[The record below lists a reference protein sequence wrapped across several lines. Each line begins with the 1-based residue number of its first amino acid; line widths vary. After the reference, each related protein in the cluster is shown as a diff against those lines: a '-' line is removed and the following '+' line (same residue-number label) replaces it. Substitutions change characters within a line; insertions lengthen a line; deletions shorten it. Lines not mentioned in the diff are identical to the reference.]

1 MSIITLIILLIAGFG
16 HGLAALH
23 CQRGWYNMCCLADD
37 QLLGSVADGDRGIS
51 IELHRIKGTVTKC
64 EYRSSLKKS

>member
-1 MSIITLIILLIAGFG
+1 
-16 HGLAALH
+16 
-23 CQRGWYNMCCLADD
+23 MCCLADD

-51 IELHRIKGTVTKC
+51 IDLHRIKRTVMKC